1 MEKNAKIFIA
11 GATNMIGRAL
21 MRELTRQGYADV
33 VGESREMPD
42 FLSAGRVEAFFNR
55 VKPDYVFL
63 VAGRSGGISA
73 NQRYPADLIFDN
85 LMTECHV
92 INSAYRYGAKKLLY
106 LASSC
111 SYPRLCPQP
120 MKEEYLLTGP
130 LEPTNEAYAVAKIAG
145 VKLCESY
152 RQQFGADFITG
163 IPANIFGWGDDFSI
177 EDSHVIAALIRK
189 MHEAKTNLKS
199 CVDIWGTGKPVREF
213 IFADDLADACICV
226 MNKYSSLA
234 PVNLG
239 SGCAVSMEELALA
252 IKDIT
257 QYQGTLHFDTTKPDG
272 MPVKILDSGK
282 LRELAWQPRFPFP
295 EALRMTYQWYLE
307 EVA

>member
-1 MEKNAKIFIA
+1 
-11 GATNMIGRAL
+11 MIGCAL
-21 MRELTRQGYADV
+21 IRELARQGYSDV
-33 VGESREMPD
+33 VGESGEMPD
-42 FLSAGRVEAFFNR
+42 FLIADRVDAFFSM

-92 INSAYRYGAKKLLY
+92 IHSAYRHGARKLLY

-163 IPANIFGWGDDFSI
+163 IPANIFGLGDDFSI

-189 MHEAKTNLKS
+189 MHEAKTQQKS
-199 CVDIWGTGKPVREF
+199 CVDIWGTGDPVREF
-213 IFADDLADACICV
+213 IFADDVAGACVCV
-226 MNKYSSLA
+226 MNKYSGLA

-239 SGCAVSMEELALA
+239 SGSAVSMKELALA
-252 IKDIT
+252 IKEIT
-257 QYQGTLHFDTTKPDG
+257 QYQGALNFDTTKPDG

-282 LRELAWQPRFPFP
+282 LRELDWQPRFSFQ
-295 EALRMTYQWYLE
+295 EALRMTYKWYLD

>member
-1 MEKNAKIFIA
+1 LEKNDKVFIA
-11 GATNMIGRAL
+11 GSTNMIGCAL
-21 MRELTRQGYADV
+21 IRELARQGYSNV
-33 VGESREMPD
+33 MGESREMPD
-42 FLSAGRVEAFFNR
+42 FLNAGRVDTFFSR
-55 VKPDYVFL
+55 VRPDYVFL

-92 INSAYRYGAKKLLY
+92 INSAYRHGVQKLLY

-130 LEPTNEAYAVAKIAG
+130 LEPTNEAYAVAKIVG

-163 IPANIFGWGDDFSI
+163 IPANIFGLGDDFSM

-189 MHEAKTNLKS
+189 MHEAKTHQKS

-213 IFADDLADACICV
+213 IFADDLADACIFV
-226 MNKYSSLA
+226 MNRYSSLA

-257 QYQGTLHFDTTKPDG
+257 QYQGGLHFDATKPDG

-282 LRELAWQPRFPFP
+282 LRELDWQPRFSFP
-295 EALRMTYQWYLE
+295 EALRMTYQWYLD

>member
-1 MEKNAKIFIA
+1 MV
-11 GATNMIGRAL
+11 GCAL
-21 MRELTRQGYADV
+21 IRELARQGYSDV
-33 VGESREMPD
+33 MGESPEIPD
-42 FLSAGRVEAFFNR
+42 FLSANRVDDFFGR
-55 VKPDYVFL
+55 VKPEYVFF

-92 INSAYRYGAKKLLY
+92 IHSAYRHGAKKLLY

-120 MKEEYLLTGP
+120 MKEEYILTGP

-145 VKLCESY
+145 IKLCESY
-152 RQQFGADFITG
+152 RQQYGADFISG
-163 IPANIFGWGDDFSI
+163 IPANIFGCGDDFSI

-189 MHEAKTNLKS
+189 MHEAEIHQKS

-213 IFADDLADACICV
+213 IFADDLANACIFV
-226 MNKYSSLA
+226 MNGYSSLT

-239 SGCAVSMEELALA
+239 SGCAVSMEELALT
-252 IKDIT
+252 IKEIT
-257 QYQGTLHFDTTKPDG
+257 QYQGALNFDATKPDG

-282 LRELAWQPRFPFP
+282 LRDLAWQPRFPFR
-295 EALRMTYQWYLE
+295 EALRMTYQWYLD